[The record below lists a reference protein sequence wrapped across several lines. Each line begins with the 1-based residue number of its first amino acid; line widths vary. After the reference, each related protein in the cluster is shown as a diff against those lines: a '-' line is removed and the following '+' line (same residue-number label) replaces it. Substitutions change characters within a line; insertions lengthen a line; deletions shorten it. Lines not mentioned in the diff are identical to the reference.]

1 MPLSQPLWDVGIQ
14 LLAAS
19 LGCVRLWIDGWQGEG
34 AWAAGV
40 GAEVELGWEEA
51 SEEEEEG

>member
-51 SEEEEEG
+51 GEEEG